1 MKPTKFVFLI
11 ITCLIICS
19 GETARAAEKI
29 VAVVGNELITLSEL
43 EEALTPVYKQ
53 YKALFK
59 GEELEVKSKKARE
72 EIFAQMI
79 KDKVI
84 LQEAGKLGVTIR
96 EEDVD
101 DKLNEMIAKFPSEE
115 KFFAALKNEGIAL
128 ESIRDKYRERLII
141 RKLTNMEVRAKVVLR
156 PQELMDYYN
165 NNKQEFTEVEEV
177 KLKTILIRVEEDGSD
192 EAARTRMEEIRT
204 MLLEGMDFG
213 RLALVTS
220 EGPEAK
226 IKGDIGFVKRGELL
240 EEVDKVIFK
249 LQPGEISEPIRTE
262 IGYHL
267 FKVEVKKE
275 SRVKEFKEVRRYIED
290 KLFQQ
295 KAVTRFNEWI
305 SKLEEDVYISVK

>member
-19 GETARAAEKI
+19 GEIARAAEKI

-156 PQELMDYYN
+156 PRELMDYYN
-165 NNKQEFTEVEEV
+165 NNKQEFTEVEEI
-177 KLKTILIRVEEDGSD
+177 KLKTILIRVEEEGSD

>member
-1 MKPTKFVFLI
+1 MKLTKFVFLI

-19 GETARAAEKI
+19 GEIARAAEKI
-29 VAVVGNELITLSEL
+29 VAVIGNELITLSEL

-59 GEELEVKSKKARE
+59 GAELEAKSKKARE
-72 EIFAQMI
+72 EILAQMI

-128 ESIRDKYRERLII
+128 ESIRIKYREQLII
-141 RKLTNMEVRAKVVLR
+141 RKLTNMEVRAKVALR

-165 NNKQEFTEVEEV
+165 DNKKEFTEVEEV

>member
-19 GETARAAEKI
+19 GEIARAAEKI

>member
-11 ITCLIICS
+11 ITCLIICFY
-19 GETARAAEKI
+19 GNARAAEKI
-29 VAVVGNELITLSEL
+29 VAVIGNELITLSEL

-59 GEELEVKSKKARE
+59 GEELEAKSKKARE
-72 EIFAQMI
+72 EILAQMI

-96 EEDVD
+96 EEDVNN
-101 DKLNEMIAKFPSEE
+101 KLNEMIAKFPSEE
-115 KFFAALKNEGIAL
+115 KFFQALKNEGIAL
-128 ESIRDKYRERLII
+128 ESIRDKYREQLII
-141 RKLTNMEVRAKVVLR
+141 RKLTNMEVRAKVALR

-177 KLKTILIRVEEDGSD
+177 KLKTILIRVEEGGSD
-192 EAARTRMEEIRT
+192 EAARARIEEIRT
-204 MLLEGMDFG
+204 MLVEGMDFG

-240 EEVDKVIFK
+240 EEVDKVIFR
-249 LQPGEISEPIRTE
+249 LEPGEISEPVRTE

>member
-19 GETARAAEKI
+19 GEIARAAEKI

-165 NNKQEFTEVEEV
+165 NNKREFIEVEEI